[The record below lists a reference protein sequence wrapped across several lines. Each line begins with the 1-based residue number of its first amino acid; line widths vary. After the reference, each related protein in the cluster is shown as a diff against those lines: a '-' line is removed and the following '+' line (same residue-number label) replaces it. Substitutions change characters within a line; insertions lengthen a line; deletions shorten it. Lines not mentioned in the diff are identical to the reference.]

1 MNFTDPEGH
10 IEIPQL
16 HSSASLPDPEVDCTY
31 VVTVYLG
38 YGIEVQVSE
47 NRILSVVPFM
57 GFTSIHFP
65 TSQGFNGNLLSVLML
80 MEMRGGLLGPGL
92 PIGLGLVLLDTLF

>member
-47 NRILSVVPFM
+47 DRILSM
-57 GFTSIHFP
+57 LSLLWGSHFK
-65 TSQGFNGNLLSVLML
+65 VLMKACS
-80 MEMRGGLLGPGL
+80 
-92 PIGLGLVLLDTLF
+92 V

>member
-10 IEIPQL
+10 IKIPQQ
-16 HSSASLPDPEVDCTY
+16 HSAALSSDPGVDCTY

-65 TSQGFNGNLLSVLML
+65 TSQGFNGNLLSVLM
-80 MEMRGGLLGPGL
+80 EMRGGLLGPGL

>member
-1 MNFTDPEGH
+1 
-10 IEIPQL
+10 
-16 HSSASLPDPEVDCTY
+16 
-31 VVTVYLG
+31 
-38 YGIEVQVSE
+38 
-47 NRILSVVPFM
+47 M

-80 MEMRGGLLGPGL
+80 MEMKGGLLGPGL